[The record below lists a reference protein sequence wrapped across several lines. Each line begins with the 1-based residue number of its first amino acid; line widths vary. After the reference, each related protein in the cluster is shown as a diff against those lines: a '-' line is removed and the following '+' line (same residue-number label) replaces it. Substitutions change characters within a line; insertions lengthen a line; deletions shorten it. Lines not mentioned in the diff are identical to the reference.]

1 MVIGVTGNSG
11 SGKSE
16 ISKILSNKINAKI
29 IDADKVVKELYTPG
43 HEYYNKILELF
54 GNKILEKNNKFNR
67 SKIAEIIYNNE
78 SEREKLN
85 NLTYKY
91 VVDEIKKMVKKENNN
106 NIIID
111 APLLF
116 ESKLDEICDITV
128 AVLAEKSLKINR
140 ICTRDNIEQKIAISR
155 LAIQKEDS
163 YYQKKADYIVTNNG
177 KKDEINLEEI
187 CTKIGKN

>member
-43 HEYYNKILELF
+43 QEYYNKILELF
-54 GNKILEKNNKFNR
+54 GNKVLEKNNKLNR
-67 SKIAEIIYNNE
+67 NKIAEIIYNNE

-91 VVDEIKKMVKKENNN
+91 VDDEIKKRVKKEKNI

-140 ICTRDNIEQKIAISR
+140 ICTRDNIEPKIAISR

-187 CTKIGKN
+187 CTRIGKN

>member
-43 HEYYNKILELF
+43 QEYYNKILELF
-54 GNKILEKNNKFNR
+54 GNKVLEKNNKLNR
-67 SKIAEIIYNNE
+67 NKIAEIIYNNE

>member
-43 HEYYNKILELF
+43 QEYYNKILELF
-54 GNKILEKNNKFNR
+54 GNKVLEKNNKLNR
-67 SKIAEIIYNNE
+67 NKIAEIIYNNE

-91 VVDEIKKMVKKENNN
+91 VVDEIKKRIKKEKNI

-128 AVLAEKSLKINR
+128 AVLAKKSLKINR

-187 CTKIGKN
+187 CTRIGKN

>member
-1 MVIGVTGNSG
+1 MVIGVTVNSG

-43 HEYYNKILELF
+43 QEYYNKILELF
-54 GNKILEKNNKFNR
+54 GNKVLEKNNKLNR
-67 SKIAEIIYNNE
+67 NKIAEIIYNNE

-91 VVDEIKKMVKKENNN
+91 VVDEIKKRVKKEKNI

-187 CTKIGKN
+187 CTRIGKN

>member
-43 HEYYNKILELF
+43 QEYYNKILELF
-54 GNKILEKNNKFNR
+54 GNKVLEKNNKLNR
-67 SKIAEIIYNNE
+67 NKIAEIIYKNE

-91 VVDEIKKMVKKENNN
+91 VVDEIKKRVKKEKNI

-187 CTKIGKN
+187 CTRIGKN

>member
-43 HEYYNKILELF
+43 QEYYNKILELF
-54 GNKILEKNNKFNR
+54 GNKVLEKNNKLNR
-67 SKIAEIIYNNE
+67 NKIAEIIYNNE

-187 CTKIGKN
+187 CTRIGKN

>member
-43 HEYYNKILELF
+43 REYYNKILELF
-54 GNKILEKNNKFNR
+54 GNKILEKNNKLNR
-67 SKIAEIIYNNE
+67 NKIAEIIYNNE

-91 VVDEIKKMVKKENNN
+91 VVDEIKKRVKKEKNI

-128 AVLAEKSLKINR
+128 AVLAEKSLKTNR

-187 CTKIGKN
+187 CTRIGKN

>member
-54 GNKILEKNNKFNR
+54 GNKILEKNNKLNR

>member
-43 HEYYNKILELF
+43 REYYNKILELF
-54 GNKILEKNNKFNR
+54 GNKILEKNNKLNR
-67 SKIAEIIYNNE
+67 NKIAEIIYNNE

-91 VVDEIKKMVKKENNN
+91 VVDEIKKRVKKEKNI

-187 CTKIGKN
+187 CTRIGKN

>member
-16 ISKILSNKINAKI
+16 ISKILSNIINAII

-43 HEYYNKILELF
+43 QEYYNKILELF
-54 GNKILEKNNKFNR
+54 GNKILEKDNKLNR
-67 SKIAEIIYNNE
+67 NKIAEIIYNNE

-91 VVDEIKKMVKKENNN
+91 VVNEIKKRVKKEKNS

-116 ESKLDEICDITV
+116 ESKLDKICDITV
-128 AVLAEKSLKINR
+128 AVLAEKNLKINR
-140 ICTRDNIEQKIAISR
+140 ICARDNIEKETAISR
-155 LAIQKEDS
+155 LAIQKEDF
-163 YYQKKADYIVTNNG
+163 YYQEKADYIVTNNG

>member
-54 GNKILEKNNKFNR
+54 GNKVLEKNNKLNR
-67 SKIAEIIYNNE
+67 NKIAEIIYNNE
-78 SEREKLN
+78 SQREKLN

-91 VVDEIKKMVKKENNN
+91 VVDEIKKRVKKEKNI

>member
-54 GNKILEKNNKFNR
+54 GNKILEKNNKLNR

-187 CTKIGKN
+187 CTRIGKN

>member
-43 HEYYNKILELF
+43 QEYYNKILELF
-54 GNKILEKNNKFNR
+54 GNKVLEKNNKLNR
-67 SKIAEIIYNNE
+67 NKIAEIIYNNE

-85 NLTYKY
+85 NLTYIY
-91 VVDEIKKMVKKENNN
+91 VVDEIKKRVKKEKNI

-187 CTKIGKN
+187 CTRIGKN

>member
-43 HEYYNKILELF
+43 QEYYNKILELF
-54 GNKILEKNNKFNR
+54 GNKVLEKNNKLNR
-67 SKIAEIIYNNE
+67 NKIAEIIYNNE

-91 VVDEIKKMVKKENNN
+91 VVDEIKKRVKKEKNI

-177 KKDEINLEEI
+177 KKDEIYLEEI
-187 CTKIGKN
+187 CTRIGKN

>member
-43 HEYYNKILELF
+43 QEYYNKILELF
-54 GNKILEKNNKFNR
+54 GNKVLEKNNKLNR
-67 SKIAEIIYNNE
+67 NKIAEIIYNNE
-78 SEREKLN
+78 REREKLN

-91 VVDEIKKMVKKENNN
+91 VVDEIKKRVKKEKNI

-140 ICTRDNIEQKIAISR
+140 ICTRDNIEPKIAISR

-187 CTKIGKN
+187 CTRIGKN

>member
-43 HEYYNKILELF
+43 QEYYNKILELF
-54 GNKILEKNNKFNR
+54 GNKVLEKNNKLNR
-67 SKIAEIIYNNE
+67 NKIAEIIYNNE
-78 SEREKLN
+78 IEREKLN

-91 VVDEIKKMVKKENNN
+91 VVDEIKKRIKKEKNI

-187 CTKIGKN
+187 CTRIGKN

>member
-29 IDADKVVKELYTPG
+29 IDADKVVKELYTLG
-43 HEYYNKILELF
+43 QEYYNKILELF
-54 GNKILEKNNKFNR
+54 GNKVLEKNNKLNR
-67 SKIAEIIYNNE
+67 NKIAEIIYNNE

-91 VVDEIKKMVKKENNN
+91 VVDEIKKRVKKEKNI

-187 CTKIGKN
+187 CTRIGKN

>member
-43 HEYYNKILELF
+43 QEYYNKILELF
-54 GNKILEKNNKFNR
+54 GNKVLEKNNKLNR
-67 SKIAEIIYNNE
+67 NKIAEIIYNNE

-91 VVDEIKKMVKKENNN
+91 IVDEIKKRVKKEKNI

-187 CTKIGKN
+187 CTRIGKN

>member
-29 IDADKVVKELYTPG
+29 IYADKVVKELYTPG
-43 HEYYNKILELF
+43 QEYYNKILELF
-54 GNKILEKNNKFNR
+54 GNKVLEKNNKLNR
-67 SKIAEIIYNNE
+67 NKIAEIIYNNE

-91 VVDEIKKMVKKENNN
+91 VVDEIKKRIKKEKNI

-187 CTKIGKN
+187 CTRIGKN

>member
-43 HEYYNKILELF
+43 REYYNKILELF
-54 GNKILEKNNKFNR
+54 GNKILEKNNKLNR

>member
-43 HEYYNKILELF
+43 QEYYNKILELF
-54 GNKILEKNNKFNR
+54 GNKVLEKNNKLNR
-67 SKIAEIIYNNE
+67 NKIAEIIYNNE

-91 VVDEIKKMVKKENNN
+91 VVDEIKKRIKKEKNI

-187 CTKIGKN
+187 CTRIGKN

>member
-16 ISKILSNKINAKI
+16 ISKILSNIINAII

-43 HEYYNKILELF
+43 QEYYNKILELF
-54 GNKILEKNNKFNR
+54 GNKILEKDNKLNR
-67 SKIAEIIYNNE
+67 NKIAEIIYNSE

-91 VVDEIKKMVKKENNN
+91 VVNEIKKRVKKEKNS

-116 ESKLDEICDITV
+116 ESKLDKICDITV
-128 AVLAEKSLKINR
+128 AVLAEKNLKINR
-140 ICTRDNIEQKIAISR
+140 ICARDNIEKETAISR
-155 LAIQKEDS
+155 LAIQKEDL
-163 YYQKKADYIVTNNG
+163 YYQEKADYIVTNNG

>member
-43 HEYYNKILELF
+43 QEYYNKILELF
-54 GNKILEKNNKFNR
+54 GNKVLEKKNKLNR
-67 SKIAEIIYNNE
+67 NKIAEIIYNNE

-91 VVDEIKKMVKKENNN
+91 VVDEIKKRIKKEKNI

-187 CTKIGKN
+187 CTRIGKN

>member
-43 HEYYNKILELF
+43 QEYYNKILELF
-54 GNKILEKNNKFNR
+54 GNKVLEKNNKLNR
-67 SKIAEIIYNNE
+67 NKIAEIIYNNE

-91 VVDEIKKMVKKENNN
+91 VVEIKKRVKKEKNI

-140 ICTRDNIEQKIAISR
+140 ICTRDNIEPKIAISR

-187 CTKIGKN
+187 CTRIGKN

>member
-43 HEYYNKILELF
+43 QEYYNKILELF
-54 GNKILEKNNKFNR
+54 GNKVLEKNNKLNR
-67 SKIAEIIYNNE
+67 NKIAEIIYNNE

-91 VVDEIKKMVKKENNN
+91 VVDEIKKRVKKEK
-106 NIIID
+106 NINS
-111 APLLF
+111 F
-116 ESKLDEICDITV
+116 F
-128 AVLAEKSLKINR
+128 
-140 ICTRDNIEQKIAISR
+140 
-155 LAIQKEDS
+155 
-163 YYQKKADYIVTNNG
+163 
-177 KKDEINLEEI
+177 
-187 CTKIGKN
+187 

>member
-43 HEYYNKILELF
+43 QEYYNKILELF
-54 GNKILEKNNKFNR
+54 GNKVLEKNNKLNR
-67 SKIAEIIYNNE
+67 NKIAEIIYNNE

-91 VVDEIKKMVKKENNN
+91 VVDEIKKRVKKEKNI

-177 KKDEINLEEI
+177 KKDEIILEEI
-187 CTKIGKN
+187 CTRIGKN

>member
-54 GNKILEKNNKFNR
+54 GNKVLEKNNKLNR

>member
-43 HEYYNKILELF
+43 QEYYNKILELF
-54 GNKILEKNNKFNR
+54 GNKVLEKNNKLNR
-67 SKIAEIIYNNE
+67 NKIAEIIYNNE

-91 VVDEIKKMVKKENNN
+91 VVDEIKKRVKKEKNI

-163 YYQKKADYIVTNNG
+163 YYHKKADYIVTNNG

-187 CTKIGKN
+187 CTRIGKN

>member
-1 MVIGVTGNSG
+1 M
-11 SGKSE
+11 
-16 ISKILSNKINAKI
+16 
-29 IDADKVVKELYTPG
+29 
-43 HEYYNKILELF
+43 ELF
-54 GNKILEKNNKFNR
+54 GNKVLEKNNKLNR
-67 SKIAEIIYNNE
+67 NKIAEIIYNNE

-91 VVDEIKKMVKKENNN
+91 VVDEIKKRVKKEKNI

-187 CTKIGKN
+187 CTRIGKN

>member
-43 HEYYNKILELF
+43 QEYYNKILELF
-54 GNKILEKNNKFNR
+54 GNKVLEKNNKLNR
-67 SKIAEIIYNNE
+67 NKIAEIIYNNE

-91 VVDEIKKMVKKENNN
+91 VVDEIKKRVKKEKNI

-187 CTKIGKN
+187 CTRIGKN

>member
-43 HEYYNKILELF
+43 QEYYNKILELF
-54 GNKILEKNNKFNR
+54 GNKVLEKNNKLNR
-67 SKIAEIIYNNE
+67 NKIAEIIYNNE

-85 NLTYKY
+85 NLTHKY
-91 VVDEIKKMVKKENNN
+91 VVDEIKKRVKKEKNI

-187 CTKIGKN
+187 CTRIGKN

>member
-43 HEYYNKILELF
+43 QEYYNKILELF
-54 GNKILEKNNKFNR
+54 GNKVLEKNNKLNR
-67 SKIAEIIYNNE
+67 NKIEEIIYNNE
-78 SEREKLN
+78 SESEKLN

-91 VVDEIKKMVKKENNN
+91 VVDEIKKRVKKEKNI

-187 CTKIGKN
+187 CTRIGKN

>member
-29 IDADKVVKELYTPG
+29 IDADKVVKELYTPEQ
-43 HEYYNKILELF
+43 EYYKKILKLF
-54 GNKILEKNNKFNR
+54 GNKVLEKNNKLNR
-67 SKIAEIIYNNE
+67 NKIAEIIYNNE

-91 VVDEIKKMVKKENNN
+91 IVDEIKKRVKKEKNI

-187 CTKIGKN
+187 CTRIGKN

>member
-43 HEYYNKILELF
+43 QEYYNKILELF
-54 GNKILEKNNKFNR
+54 GNKVLENNNKLNR
-67 SKIAEIIYNNE
+67 NKIAEIIYNNE

-91 VVDEIKKMVKKENNN
+91 VVDEIKKRVKKEKNI

-187 CTKIGKN
+187 CTRIGKN

>member
-43 HEYYNKILELF
+43 QEYYNKILELF
-54 GNKILEKNNKFNR
+54 GNKVLEKNNKLNR
-67 SKIAEIIYNNE
+67 NKIAEIIYNNE

-91 VVDEIKKMVKKENNN
+91 VVDEIKKRVKKEKNI

-155 LAIQKEDS
+155 LAIQKGDS

-187 CTKIGKN
+187 CTRIGKN

>member
-29 IDADKVVKELYTPG
+29 IDADKVGKELYTPG
-43 HEYYNKILELF
+43 QEYYNKILELF
-54 GNKILEKNNKFNR
+54 GNKVLEKNNKLNR
-67 SKIAEIIYNNE
+67 NKIAEIIYNNE

-91 VVDEIKKMVKKENNN
+91 VVDEIKKRIKKEKNI

-187 CTKIGKN
+187 CTRIGKN